1 MTQIDTVIRSR
12 RVVTPDGVAP
22 AAVGLRGGRVAAVCA
37 PHARLPARQEVDL
50 GDTALLPGLVDPDVA
65 VQAPGRPLREC
76 YLRTAAEAVRGG
88 VTSLAVAPSPAGP
101 PLTGEAGL
109 QEHLD
114 AAGGV
119 GPHVVLL
126 GAVTD
131 RSTPADLAELRSAG
145 AAGFHCSLSD
155 GGAPGGGPIG
165 DVQLRKAM
173 MEVAAMEA
181 PLLVHAEDAGE
192 LAPFPADAPAPAAAA
207 RPARAERRGLER
219 VIAAARVAGTRTH
232 VSPFTAAECAA
243 VLGAARAIGVALSAH
258 TCPHYLC
265 LPAEAV
271 PEASPAF
278 RCRPPL
284 RSGANRDALWSAL
297 LGDADCPIRTIGSGH
312 RPGTGV
318 AAIAWTLPALWTAAR
333 RRGLDLAAVA
343 RWTSRNPADLLGLAG
358 KGRIA
363 PGADADLVAFDPD
376 AAQTVPADD
385 PGPYAGR
392 GLTGRVERTWIGGRS
407 VFPSPGAAPRAR
419 AAEFGGPLPTVS

>member
-1 MTQIDTVIRSR
+1 MPQLDTVIRSR
-12 RVVTPDGVAP
+12 RVVTPDGTAP
-22 AAVGLRGGRVAAVCA
+22 AAVGLRGGRIAAVA
-37 PHARLPARQEVDL
+37 PPGARLPAREEVDL
-50 GDTALLPGLVDPDVA
+50 GEAALLPGLVDPDVV

-76 YLRTAAEAVRGG
+76 YLRTAADAVRGG
-88 VTSLAVAPSPAGP
+88 VTAVAVAPSPVGP

-109 QEHLD
+109 QEHQSA
-114 AAGGV
+114 AAGV
-119 GPHVVLL
+119 LLHVALL

-165 DVQLRKAM
+165 DAPLRKAM

-192 LAPFPADAPAPAAAA
+192 LDPAPPGGPAPAPAA

-265 LPAEAV
+265 LPVEAV
-271 PEASPAF
+271 PEGSPAF

-297 LGDADCPIRTIGSGH
+297 LSDADCPIRTIGSGH

-318 AAIAWTLPALWTAAR
+318 AAIGWTLPALWTAAR

-343 RWTSRNPADLLGLAG
+343 RWTSANPAELLGLAD

-363 PGADADLVAFDPD
+363 PGAEADLVAFAPE
-376 AAQTVPADD
+376 AAQTVPGDD
-385 PGPYAGR
+385 PGPYAGHT
-392 GLTGRVERTWIGGRS
+392 LTGRVERTWVGGRS
-407 VFPSPGAAPRAR
+407 VFPAPAAAPRAR
-419 AAEFGGPLPTVS
+419 AAEHGGPLPASP